1 MSLATKK
8 TVKTPTTKKVPVV
21 ENIMSV
27 PTIDDDDDDDSDI
40 ELKPIEIPPPPPPV
54 KKRTPSIKKTAPA
67 PAPAPVEETPPPEGS
82 ERIPYVEVPKKRK
95 VYNISPEQREA
106 KKALMLH
113 ARSVKVAK
121 YQERLILREEEKNI
135 QNEYLEKVIVAKA
148 DKIKKKR
155 TKIDKLLKNITDDA
169 DADNEAT
176 PTPTPRVAFS
186 TPIITKTSIRWL

>member
-8 TVKTPTTKKVPVV
+8 TVKTPPAKKVPVV

-40 ELKPIEIPPPPPPV
+40 ELKPIETPPPPPPV

-67 PAPAPVEETPPPEGS
+67 PVEETPPPEVS